1 MIVAGPGATRRSEFV
16 RQDNN
21 AAAQRLGT
29 GQGELGQRAFS
40 GQQVIRVAAADEER
54 MDPQSELIQ
63 QATFQQRVGELTE
76 AVLHDVLARLIFEPG
91 NLGGYVAADNGGV
104 VPFRPSCAPS

>member
-21 AAAQRLGT
+21 AAAQRLAT
-29 GQGELGQRAFS
+29 GQGEFGQRAFS

-54 MDPQSELIQ
+54 MDPQSELVQ
-63 QATFQQRVGELTE
+63 QATFQQGVGELRHALFIT
-76 AVLHDVLARLIFEPG
+76 AALDAGSAARRAGSCLACRSARNYE
-91 NLGGYVAADNGGV
+91 V
-104 VPFRPSCAPS
+104 